1 MFDANKKILYDLVI
15 IVVIAVSI
23 FDLEGHIIIR
33 QMFPPLISLKFLLL
47 ALP

>member
-33 QMFPPLISLKFLLL
+33 QMFPPLISPRSLLR